1 MKTYLFDFDGT
12 LVDSMPSFVFG
23 VLKVLD
29 DHQIKYGDE
38 IVKIITPLGLLGT
51 AKYFIK
57 DFNLDY
63 KEEELVEVFKANMRE
78 DYFYKIPAKSNVEK
92 TLKTLKERGDSLN
105 VLTASPHETLD
116 ACLKR
121 LGLYDLFDNVW
132 SCEDFSTTKTDPEIY
147 KQAAKK
153 LNKKTNEVLFLD
165 DNIFANQTAKKA
177 SMKSCGVYDQSSS
190 DMVDQM
196 KQACDFYIF
205 DFIELLDIEF

>member
-121 LGLYDLFDNVW
+121 LGLYELFDNVW

-153 LNKKTNEVLFLD
+153 LNRRTSEVLFLD

>member
-38 IVKIITPLGLLGT
+38 IVKTITPLGLLGT

-57 DFNLDY
+57 AFNLDY
-63 KEEELVEVFKANMRE
+63 KEDELVEVFKANMRE

-153 LNKKTNEVLFLD
+153 LNKKTSEVLFLD

-205 DFIELLDIEF
+205 DFTELLDIEF